1 MSHKT
6 RFGEKKTKEAFFAE
20 KKHREKF
27 LVMRPSR
34 SIIKRAKTK
43 TIFKQRRLCFFCV
56 RVKEEK
62 YDKDE
67 KFTLVHI

>member
-6 RFGEKKTKEAFFAE
+6 RFGEKETKEAFFAE

-43 TIFKQRRLCFFCV
+43 TIFKQRRLCFFLCESK
-56 RVKEEK
+56 RRE
-62 YDKDE
+62 
-67 KFTLVHI
+67 I